1 MTNTQTPSAPATT
14 HASPPPH
21 AGPTISSST
30 DPSSL
35 PLPPPVQLSSS
46 LSVSGEST
54 TADGTHVPSNKPE
67 ESSKPISTAG
77 PIGKDTS
84 SQAGQGSQF
93 GQITKEKA
101 GKAVSTSKKPTAKP
115 QKKKG
120 GFFSALKRVLLP
132 CAGPSKAHDIE
143 VDVNPASAT
152 TATTTTSGAA
162 NPNAKSEVTLGATPA
177 VAPAFNE
184 KNGVD
189 QSKVTTEPESA
200 GDKHSGIHHLQEP
213 SDTTTAASAVT
224 SPTTT
229 VPPAEIVTPAIHGPV
244 SLISESETIT
254 HPPPLSPLLAPS
266 TTLQD
271 KPADSHQEE
280 DADALV
286 IPPLAPQGVLSLAE
300 TAGVT
305 SGAVVPPGAIAGVGA
320 GAESTVVHGIGQGT
334 GSETGTE
341 MGSGSR
347 PGSGIG
353 TGTDHE
359 MTETGKDTEVETEM
373 LEYSR
378 TTTSGRDSFY
388 DETETDGEHGYDRDH
403 HENGRYHDD
412 DQQYDRDHDTH
423 SNDSLDTEDGE
434 YLHEQELDEEEDE
447 NRLIINGGAGIPIGP
462 VSIGFV
468 SLLRWFRSRK
478 EDHC

>member
-46 LSVSGEST
+46 LSASGEST

-67 ESSKPISTAG
+67 ESSKPVSTAG

-84 SQAGQGSQF
+84 SQAGQGSQS

-132 CAGPSKAHDIE
+132 CVGPSKAHDIE
-143 VDVNPASAT
+143 VDVKPASAT

-162 NPNAKSEVTLGATPA
+162 NPNAKSEVTLGAAPA
-177 VAPAFNE
+177 VAPALSE

-189 QSKVTTEPESA
+189 TEPESA
-200 GDKHSGIHHLQEP
+200 GDKPTGIRHMQEP
-213 SDTTTAASAVT
+213 SDATTAASAVT
-224 SPTTT
+224 APTTT
-229 VPPAEIVTPAIHGPV
+229 VPPAEIVTPAIHGPA
-244 SLISESETIT
+244 SLISEPETIT
-254 HPPPLSPLLAPS
+254 YPLPLSPLLAPS

-271 KPADSHQEE
+271 TTADSRQEKDE
-280 DADALV
+280 DADADALV
-286 IPPLAPQGVLSLAE
+286 IPPIAPQGVLSLAE

-341 MGSGSR
+341 MGSRS
-347 PGSGIG
+347 GSGIG
-353 TGTDHE
+353 TGTDNG

-373 LEYSR
+373 LEHSR

-478 EDHC
+478 EVHC